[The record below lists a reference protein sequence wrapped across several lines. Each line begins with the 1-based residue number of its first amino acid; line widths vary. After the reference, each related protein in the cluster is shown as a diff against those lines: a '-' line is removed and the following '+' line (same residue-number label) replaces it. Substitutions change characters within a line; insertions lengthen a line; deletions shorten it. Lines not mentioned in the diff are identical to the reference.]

1 MLELCV
7 LQTDSHAV
15 YPHFIGCTI
24 LRCKMSFR
32 FPMSSKQ
39 PLLLDDEGPR
49 RAPDSD
55 DENNS
60 GAVGGATGGQR
71 ATGGATTQMNDDFL
85 RVNLPPPGS
94 QQSSV
99 PYPQQP
105 QQQQPTQQKPQ
116 GQSQLNTTAAMP
128 QPVPGNFYNVF
139 YRPRQYGILTI
150 LRAGEGVE
158 MAIRYMTTRGV

>member
-1 MLELCV
+1 MLELSV

-15 YPHFIGCTI
+15 YPQLIDFTI
-24 LRCKMSFR
+24 LRCKMYFR
-32 FPMSSKQ
+32 FLMSSKQ

-55 DENNS
+55 DENNA

-85 RVNLPPPGS
+85 RVNLPPPSS

-99 PYPQQP
+99 PYP

-116 GQSQLNTTAAMP
+116 GQSQLNTTAARP
-128 QPVPGNFYNVF
+128 QPVPGNLYLYNIF
-139 YRPRQYGILTI
+139 YRPPQYGILTI

-158 MAIRYMTTRGV
+158 MAIRYMTTRGA